1 MASDGTL
8 NRLLIAMRDN
18 DEQIHIAVFV
28 GRSPGMRAEQND
40 LFRLKL
46 CDQPLGHLL
55 EKPLGQLF
63 HLSLKLHQPTVRI
76 GFEAALNAGNLVKQ
90 ALGDPTDAA
99 VVDGDGVSLV
109 EQLADR

>member
-1 MASDGTL
+1 MTSHGTL

-46 CDQPLGHLL
+46 GDQPLGQSPG
-55 EKPLGQLF
+55 E
-63 HLSLKLHQPTVRI
+63 
-76 GFEAALNAGNLVKQ
+76 
-90 ALGDPTDAA
+90 ALGATLSFIPQAPPA
-99 VVDGDGVSLV
+99 SR
-109 EQLADR
+109 EDRV